1 MTQFKDKS
9 QGQERVST
17 GLLDYPVLMAGD
29 IILYDANEVPVGEDQ
44 KQHVE
49 LARDIAARFNRIY
62 GDLFVIPEPVIPE
75 TGGRVMGLNDP
86 TIKMSKSYSHI
97 RGHAIRM
104 LDEPDEI
111 QRSFM
116 RAVTDSGNEIRFSD
130 DVEKSGVNNL
140 LGIYKVI
147 TGKSES
153 EVEKDFEDARG
164 YGDLKKAVAE
174 VVIDELSPIK
184 EKYQELMSDV
194 VELDRLLKVGAE
206 QAESVALPK
215 LSQMKEKMGLILS

>member
-1 MTQFKDKS
+1 
-9 QGQERVST
+9 
-17 GLLDYPVLMAGD
+17 
-29 IILYDANEVPVGEDQ
+29 
-44 KQHVE
+44 
-49 LARDIAARFNRIY
+49 
-62 GDLFVIPEPVIPE
+62 
-75 TGGRVMGLNDP
+75 MGLND
-86 TIKMSKSYSHI
+86 TRVKMSKSHSHI
-97 RGHAIRM
+97 RGDSIRM
-104 LDEPDEI
+104 LDEQAEI
-111 QRSFM
+111 QSSFM

-147 TGKSES
+147 TGKSEI

-174 VVIDELSPIK
+174 VVIDELAPIR

-194 VELDRLLKVGAE
+194 GELDRLLKVGAE

-215 LSQMKEKMGLILS
+215 LAEMKEKMGLIVS

>member
-1 MTQFKDKS
+1 
-9 QGQERVST
+9 
-17 GLLDYPVLMAGD
+17 
-29 IILYDANEVPVGEDQ
+29 
-44 KQHVE
+44 
-49 LARDIAARFNRIY
+49 
-62 GDLFVIPEPVIPE
+62 
-75 TGGRVMGLNDP
+75 MGLNDP
-86 TIKMSKSYSHI
+86 TTKMSKSYSHI